1 VRERERDNIINNNN
15 NNDLKKKMSKTSEKL
30 VEANEETEPIPVE
43 TDPTGRY
50 HRYDDVLGRGAYK
63 TVYKGFDGE
72 EGIEVAWNQIR
83 VNKIVKTEEE
93 KERLFQEVDLLKELS
108 HKSIIKFYASWI
120 DEKTQD
126 VNFITE
132 MFTSGTLR
140 QYRKRHKKLDEK
152 VIKSWTRQIL
162 RGLLYLH
169 GHDPPIIHRD
179 LKADNIFVNGNQGE
193 LKIGDLGLATL
204 LRTTQGAT
212 SVLGTPEFMAPELY
226 EEDYDE
232 RVDIYALG
240 MCLLE
245 LVTFEYPYQEC
256 ENAAQIYKKVSS
268 GIRPA
273 SLEKKLWEGK
283 EGLKHFI
290 MTCISDIEDRP
301 SARELL
307 ESDYLYKEPE
317 KKKSFKSLEDLKE
330 KKQGGDP
337 SDLSHARGDASSNLA
352 EMPTKEQQ
360 QQQQQPPQSK
370 QPPPQ
375 HQGKQGHGAEELAP
389 EEVPPLHSNGVGV
402 GGAPFRGKEPSGANG
417 VLPEAA
423 STSDSEGKSG
433 SSRGSIT
440 ETDMG
445 GAGAALGVEASN
457 GSFTGEPQPP
467 TQQQQQQQQVAYLS
481 PEFKVR
487 GRVSEDNA
495 NVLYMK
501 LKINAEGGVCNT
513 VSFLFDC
520 TSDSAD
526 SVAAE
531 MVQEFSWSHEDQI
544 VISAAIQ
551 EEVRKLTS
559 PPAKPVVVV
568 ANTGRG
574 AEPATAAAAVLAP
587 VNTTPSSSSGAA
599 AGFSQS
605 NSYENVQDLSSEIV
619 TIENEIEAL
628 CKQQREEELRMKQR
642 HEEALQ
648 KIKCKLEVV
657 TKLRNNTNHAAAAMN
672 GHGGAASGSASPKHA
687 HAGLNGHG
695 GPKPKVVTDEK
706 IKQMQAKA
714 LEGLGGLGSMSMGG
728 NTSSGG
734 AGASTNGVDHGKP
747 KGAASS
753 LKASSAH

>member
-1 VRERERDNIINNNN
+1 MKNH
-15 NNDLKKKMSKTSEKL
+15 EKL
-30 VEANEETEPIPVE
+30 VDAGDDQEPIPVE

-120 DEKTQD
+120 DEETQD

-152 VIKSWTRQIL
+152 VLKSWTRQIL

-273 SLEKKLWEGK
+273 VLNRVEN
-283 EGLKHFI
+283 EGLKNFI
-290 MTCISDIEDRP
+290 MLCIEDIENRP

-307 ESDYLYKEPE
+307 ESDYLYKAPPPPKEE
-317 KKKSFKSLEDLKE
+317 KKSSSLSATSKKSKDDLQALGKGAQVLQQKQSTSSLRDMAGVD
-330 KKQGGDP
+330 QDG
-337 SDLSHARGDASSNLA
+337 
-352 EMPTKEQQ
+352 
-360 QQQQQPPQSK
+360 PPQAAAATLDTN
-370 QPPPQ
+370 
-375 HQGKQGHGAEELAP
+375 GHH
-389 EEVPPLHSNGVGV
+389 VMMNGGQ
-402 GGAPFRGKEPSGANG
+402 
-417 VLPEAA
+417 AA
-423 STSDSEGKSG
+423 STDPAKREDASDNNSDSDAKS
-433 SSRGSIT
+433 SSRESTRDNEVAPVAAVAHGN
-440 ETDMG
+440 
-445 GAGAALGVEASN
+445 GAANGLDPAAALAPASAEASS
-457 GSFTGEPQPP
+457 GPP
-467 TQQQQQQQQVAYLS
+467 TVKALS

-487 GRVSEDNA
+487 GKVSEDNA
-495 NVLYMK
+495 SILYMK

-520 TSDSAD
+520 TSDSAA

-531 MVQEFSWSHEDQI
+531 MVQEFTWTEADKK
-544 VISAAIQ
+544 VIEAAI
-551 EEVRKLTS
+551 EEEKRKLTTTAS
-559 PPAKPVVVV
+559 LAPAMAEDSAYRSAGA
-568 ANTGRG
+568 ANGGSGR
-574 AEPATAAAAVLAP
+574 PAAVQMP
-587 VNTTPSSSSGAA
+587 QTGS
-599 AGFSQS
+599 F
-605 NSYENVQDLSSEIV
+605 ENVRDLSSEIQG
-619 TIENEIEAL
+619 IENEIEAL
-628 CKQQREEELRMKQR
+628 CRQQREEELVMKRR

-648 KIKCKLEVV
+648 RVKSKLEVI
-657 TKLRNNTNHAAAAMN
+657 KLRNGKNAPGSPRHKGNGGSFAAGDKTTA
-672 GHGGAASGSASPKHA
+672 
-687 HAGLNGHG
+687 
-695 GPKPKVVTDEK
+695 KPQTEQK
-706 IKQMQAKA
+706 IMQMQAKA
-714 LEGLGGLGSMSMGG
+714 LEGLGGLGMNGD
-728 NTSSGG
+728 SSSSI
-734 AGASTNGVDHGKP
+734 AKNGSGKAQ
-747 KGAASS
+747 KSRVQ
-753 LKASSAH
+753 

>member
-1 VRERERDNIINNNN
+1 MKRSNEAKRKERKGKERMADSLKNKASTLVDN
-15 NNDLKKKMSKTSEKL
+15 DDDDD
-30 VEANEETEPIPVE
+30 AEPIPVE

-83 VNKIVKTEEE
+83 VNKIVKTDEE

-245 LVTFEYPYQEC
+245 LVTFQYPYQEC

-273 SLEKKLWEGK
+273 GLEKVDK
-283 EGLKHFI
+283 EGLRNFI
-290 MTCISDIEDRP
+290 ETCISDIENRP

-307 ESDYLYKEPE
+307 ESEYLYKEPQKDKKKEE
-317 KKKSFKSLEDLKE
+317 KKEILKE
-330 KKQGGDP
+330 KKMTDMKEKKMEDSSEHKLLQSP
-337 SDLSHARGDASSNLA
+337 SENSH
-352 EMPTKEQQ
+352 
-360 QQQQQPPQSK
+360 
-370 QPPPQ
+370 
-375 HQGKQGHGAEELAP
+375 
-389 EEVPPLHSNGVGV
+389 
-402 GGAPFRGKEPSGANG
+402 
-417 VLPEAA
+417 
-423 STSDSEGKSG
+423 SDSEGKS
-433 SSRGSIT
+433 SRGST
-440 ETDMG
+440 KDNVQE
-445 GAGAALGVEASN
+445 GAGLGGLSSQ
-457 GSFTGEPQPP
+457 GSFGNSDQQWSRGNNNATGNEEAPG
-467 TQQQQQQQQVAYLS
+467 VSYLS
-481 PEFKVR
+481 PEFRVR
-487 GRVSEDNA
+487 GKVSEDNS

-520 TSDSAD
+520 RSDSAR

-531 MVQEFSWSHEDQI
+531 MVQEFDWSHDDEL
-544 VISAAIQ
+544 VIAATIQ

-559 PPAKPVVVV
+559 SASDQS
-568 ANTGRG
+568 
-574 AEPATAAAAVLAP
+574 AAAAANHSNP
-587 VNTTPSSSSGAA
+587 MKNT
-599 AGFSQS
+599 
-605 NSYENVQDLSSEIV
+605 NSFENVHDLSSEIHS
-619 TIENEIEAL
+619 IEHEIEEL
-628 CKQQREEELRMKQR
+628 CKQQREEENEMKKR
-642 HEEALQ
+642 HKEALQ
-648 KIKCKLEVV
+648 KVKTKLEE
-657 TKLRNNTNHAAAAMN
+657 TKLRS
-672 GHGGAASGSASPKHA
+672 GGLSPKHHPA
-687 HAGLNGHG
+687 NGIKMNG
-695 GPKPKVVTDEK
+695 SKPMTEQK
-706 IKQMQAKA
+706 IMQMQAKA
-714 LEGLGGLGSMSMGG
+714 LEGLGGLGSMNGDTKNG
-728 NTSSGG
+728 SS
-734 AGASTNGVDHGKP
+734 KP
-747 KGAASS
+747 KV
-753 LKASSAH
+753 LKTT

>member
-1 VRERERDNIINNNN
+1 
-15 NNDLKKKMSKTSEKL
+15 MQEKL
-30 VEANEETEPIPVE
+30 VDANEEAEPIPVE

-120 DEKTQD
+120 DEETQD

-273 SLEKKLWEGK
+273 ALARVEKEA
-283 EGLKHFI
+283 LKDFI
-290 MTCISDIEDRP
+290 EKCIADIEIRP

-307 ESDYLYKEPE
+307 ESEYLRKPEPE
-317 KKKSFKSLEDLKE
+317 KTAQSAAVS
-330 KKQGGDP
+330 
-337 SDLSHARGDASSNLA
+337 RTSSI
-352 EMPTKEQQ
+352 K
-360 QQQQQPPQSK
+360 
-370 QPPPQ
+370 
-375 HQGKQGHGAEELAP
+375 
-389 EEVPPLHSNGVGV
+389 
-402 GGAPFRGKEPSGANG
+402 
-417 VLPEAA
+417 A
-423 STSDSEGKSG
+423 STSYKSVEDAAHDEAPAVPSANGHHQGQNGYPAGAHSPDNSDSETKSSTR
-433 SSRGSIT
+433 SSRDSSLREG
-440 ETDMG
+440 DARLPRQM
-445 GAGAALGVEASN
+445 SN
-457 GSFTGEPQPP
+457 GSAYGAAEDLHHQAPAAAAAPAGGDLSASSAAMVT
-467 TQQQQQQQQVAYLS
+467 YLS

-487 GRVSEDNA
+487 GKVSEDNA

-520 TSDSAD
+520 TSDSAA

-531 MVQEFSWSHEDQI
+531 MVQEFSWTQEDER
-544 VISAAIQ
+544 VIELAIQ
-551 EEVRKLTS
+551 QEVGKLTGS
-559 PPAKPVVVV
+559 GQGA
-568 ANTGRG
+568 RG
-574 AEPATAAAAVLAP
+574 QAP
-587 VNTTPSSSSGAA
+587 G
-599 AGFSQS
+599 
-605 NSYENVQDLSSEIV
+605 SSEGPTAQDYSAEIGA
-619 TIENEIEAL
+619 IESEIEEL
-628 CKQQREEELRMKQR
+628 CRQQHEEELEMKKR
-642 HEEALQ
+642 HEEALS
-648 KIKCKLEVV
+648 KVRSKLEA
-657 TKLRNNTNHAAAAMN
+657 TKLLN
-672 GHGGAASGSASPKHA
+672 GGASPKHV
-687 HAGLNGHG
+687 AGIGQNGLAKANNG
-695 GPKPKVVTDEK
+695 NSKKPQTQEK
-706 IKQMQAKA
+706 IMQMQAKA
-714 LEGLGGLGSMSMGG
+714 LEGLGGLGSLNGG
-728 NTSSGG
+728 DTKNGG
-734 AGASTNGVDHGKP
+734 KQKS
-747 KGAASS
+747 
-753 LKASSAH
+753 

>member
-1 VRERERDNIINNNN
+1 
-15 NNDLKKKMSKTSEKL
+15 MSKTSEKL

-120 DEKTQD
+120 DEETQD

-256 ENAAQIYKKVSS
+256 ENAAQIYKKVSR

-273 SLEKKLWEGK
+273 ALERVEK
-283 EGLKHFI
+283 ENLKDFI
-290 MTCISDIEDRP
+290 TSCISDIENRP

-307 ESDYLYKEPE
+307 DSEYLYKPEPE
-317 KKKSFKSLEDLKE
+317 KKPSVKASASFKALDDAQKE
-330 KKQGGDP
+330 KQKLEKKELEAKQQMQV
-337 SDLSHARGDASSNLA
+337 HAVEGNGADGSRRGDESLSPDN
-352 EMPTKEQQ
+352 
-360 QQQQQPPQSK
+360 
-370 QPPPQ
+370 
-375 HQGKQGHGAEELAP
+375 
-389 EEVPPLHSNGVGV
+389 
-402 GGAPFRGKEPSGANG
+402 
-417 VLPEAA
+417 
-423 STSDSEGKSG
+423 SDSEAKS
-433 SSRGSIT
+433 SSRGST
-440 ETDMG
+440 KDDASARG
-445 GAGAALGVEASN
+445 LPHSLSN
-457 GSFTGEPQPP
+457 GSFTNSVREAEGLNGDVGPSM
-467 TQQQQQQQQVAYLS
+467 ASLA
-481 PEFKVR
+481 PEFRVR
-487 GRVSEDNA
+487 GKVSEENE

-501 LKINAEGGVCNT
+501 LKIKAEGGVCNT

-520 TSDSAD
+520 TSDSAA

-531 MVQEFSWSHEDQI
+531 MVQEFSWTPEDQD
-544 VISAAIQ
+544 VIEAAIQ
-551 EEVRKLTS
+551 EEVKKLTNDDAVDPPKAGS
-559 PPAKPVVVV
+559 PEGVHHDPS
-568 ANTGRG
+568 
-574 AEPATAAAAVLAP
+574 AEITV
-587 VNTTPSSSSGAA
+587 
-599 AGFSQS
+599 
-605 NSYENVQDLSSEIV
+605 
-619 TIENEIEAL
+619 IEHEIEEL
-628 CKQQREEELRMKQR
+628 CRQQKEEEIKMKRR
-642 HEEALQ
+642 HEDALQ
-648 KIKCKLEVV
+648 KVKHRLEE
-657 TKLRNNTNHAAAAMN
+657 TKLRCGVMSPRHASAQN
-672 GHGGAASGSASPKHA
+672 GFKANVSQ
-687 HAGLNGHG
+687 
-695 GPKPKVVTDEK
+695 KPQTQEK
-706 IKQMQAKA
+706 IMQMQAKA
-714 LEGLGGLGSMSMGG
+714 LEGLGGLGMNGDGKTGSKP
-728 NTSSGG
+728 
-734 AGASTNGVDHGKP
+734 NGVKP
-747 KGAASS
+747 TQGG
-753 LKASSAH
+753 LKS

>member
-1 VRERERDNIINNNN
+1 MQEN
-15 NNDLKKKMSKTSEKL
+15 L
-30 VEANEETEPIPVE
+30 VDANEEAEPIPVE

-120 DEKTQD
+120 DEETQD

-273 SLEKKLWEGK
+273 ALARVEKEA
-283 EGLKHFI
+283 LKDFI
-290 MTCISDIEDRP
+290 EKCIADIEIRP

-307 ESDYLYKEPE
+307 ESEYLRKPEPE
-317 KKKSFKSLEDLKE
+317 KTAQSAAVS
-330 KKQGGDP
+330 
-337 SDLSHARGDASSNLA
+337 RASSI
-352 EMPTKEQQ
+352 K
-360 QQQQQPPQSK
+360 
-370 QPPPQ
+370 
-375 HQGKQGHGAEELAP
+375 
-389 EEVPPLHSNGVGV
+389 
-402 GGAPFRGKEPSGANG
+402 
-417 VLPEAA
+417 A
-423 STSDSEGKSG
+423 STSYKSVEDAAHDEAPAVPSANGHHQGQNGYPAGAHSPDNSDSETKSSTR
-433 SSRGSIT
+433 SSRDSSLREG
-440 ETDMG
+440 DARLPRQM
-445 GAGAALGVEASN
+445 SN
-457 GSFTGEPQPP
+457 GSAYGAAEDLHHQAPAAAAAPAGGDLSASSAAMVT
-467 TQQQQQQQQVAYLS
+467 YLS

-487 GRVSEDNA
+487 GKVSEDNA

-520 TSDSAD
+520 TSDSAA

-531 MVQEFSWSHEDQI
+531 MVQEFSWTQEDER
-544 VISAAIQ
+544 VIELAIQ
-551 EEVRKLTS
+551 QEVGKLTGS
-559 PPAKPVVVV
+559 
-568 ANTGRG
+568 GQG
-574 AEPATAAAAVLAP
+574 ARAQAP
-587 VNTTPSSSSGAA
+587 G
-599 AGFSQS
+599 
-605 NSYENVQDLSSEIV
+605 SSEGPTAQDYSAEIGA
-619 TIENEIEAL
+619 IESEIEEL
-628 CKQQREEELRMKQR
+628 CRQQHEEELEMKKR
-642 HEEALQ
+642 HEEAL
-648 KIKCKLEVV
+648 CRVRSKLEA
-657 TKLRNNTNHAAAAMN
+657 TKLLS
-672 GHGGAASGSASPKHA
+672 GGASPKHV
-687 HAGLNGHG
+687 AGIGQNGLAKANNG
-695 GPKPKVVTDEK
+695 NSKKPQTQEK
-706 IKQMQAKA
+706 IMQMQAKA
-714 LEGLGGLGSMSMGG
+714 LEGLGGLGSLNGG
-728 NTSSGG
+728 DTKNGG
-734 AGASTNGVDHGKP
+734 KQKS
-747 KGAASS
+747 
-753 LKASSAH
+753 